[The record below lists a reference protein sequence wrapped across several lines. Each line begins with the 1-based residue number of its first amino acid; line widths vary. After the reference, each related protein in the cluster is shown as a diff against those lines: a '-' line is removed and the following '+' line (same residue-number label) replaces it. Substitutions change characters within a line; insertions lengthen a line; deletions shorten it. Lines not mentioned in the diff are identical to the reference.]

1 MERVLSQLILEEAE
15 LPSTLIFA
23 LDSTARKYFEDDL
36 NCSTG
41 NMSSIRAMLN
51 ARDQIKVLFLSKLQ
65 YLYMYLTKFE
75 VSEVSE
81 KLSFGNLIVYGM
93 DEALGPREE
102 NSLTVAQIRL
112 ANLIFNVAFKVKERY
127 QMNVQFVSSLEG
139 DGDDDLGRLEQYWRE
154 IT

>member
-1 MERVLSQLILEEAE
+1 MEGVLSQLILEDAE
-15 LPSTLIFA
+15 TSSTLIFA
-23 LDSTARKYFEDDL
+23 LDVTARRYFENDL

-41 NMSSIRAMLN
+41 TMSSIRAMLN

-81 KLSFGNLIVYGM
+81 KLSFGNLIIYGM
-93 DEALGPREE
+93 DEALGPKEK
-102 NSLTVAQIRL
+102 SLTIEQTRL
-112 ANLIFNVAFKVKERY
+112 ANLIFNVAFKIKERY
-127 QMNVQFVSSLEG
+127 QMNVQFVPSQE
-139 DGDDDLGRLEQYWRE
+139 DHHDDLGKLEQYWRE